1 MAEGR
6 KESLLSESGLC
17 NAGGGPPP
25 LLSGVSHQA
34 TLASDGQRPRGK
46 YTKNLT
52 QKCSLNLPDAV

>member
-6 KESLLSESGLC
+6 KESLLSESGQC
-17 NAGGGPPP
+17 NAGGGPP

-46 YTKNLT
+46 NTKN
-52 QKCSLNLPDAV
+52 